1 MSKISGARNAQK
13 QAKMA
18 QEIAGNEKREA
29 AAKAAIL
36 QDQLSNLEANRQDII
51 NPYDQMQNEYAN
63 LGVATQ
69 ASEFQAEEADIA
81 LANTLDAMVATGAGA
96 GGATALAQAALQSKR
111 GISQSLEK
119 QEVNNQKLAADGA
132 ATVSRMKAEG
142 RNIAFNN
149 QETRELQKLDRTSNL
164 LDQQTQRQQNMEDQE
179 YQAGMNR
186 LAANGNMW
194 KAGLSIVGF

>member
-18 QEIAGNEKREA
+18 QEIAANEKREA

-36 QDQLSNLEANRQDII
+36 QDQLSNLEANRQEII

-81 LANTLDAMVATGAGA
+81 LANTLDAMVATGEGA

-194 KAGLSIVGF
+194 KAGLSVFGL

>member
-1 MSKISGARNAQK
+1 MSKLTGARNAQK

-18 QEIAGNEKREA
+18 QEIAANEKREA

-36 QDQLSNLEANRQDII
+36 QDQLSNLEA

>member
-18 QEIAGNEKREA
+18 QEIAANEKREA

-36 QDQLSNLEANRQDII
+36 QDQLSNLEANRQEII

-194 KAGLSIVGF
+194 KAGLSVFGL